1 MSNNININFSE
12 NDDPIVTSFE
22 ENMILALRRLMRTA
36 LAYADDLPTHVYMY
50 TQMTE
55 ETAFVNFLFKVN
67 GKIVEAN
74 ALNKAK
80 LKGHTFD
87 VSEERQMELQGYI
100 AGDMGERL
108 LPLFYANHKKMPN
121 EIYAWIDVSE
131 QFPKC
136 SLIYNYGKNKKENPD
151 LTETISEWKKQLE
164 NPESVGIDSDQ
175 FVVVDS
181 LLESLDFVDDEF

>member
-1 MSNNININFSE
+1 MSNNININFSD
-12 NDDPIVTSFE
+12 NDDTIVAGFE

-36 LAYADDLPTHVYMY
+36 LAYADDHPTHVYMY
-50 TQMTE
+50 IQMTK

-67 GKIVEAN
+67 GKIVETN
-74 ALNKAK
+74 TLNEAK

-108 LPLFYANHKKMPN
+108 IPLFHANHKKMPS

-136 SLIYNYGKNKKENPD
+136 SLIYNFGKKEKENPD
-151 LTETISEWKKQLE
+151 LIETISEWKKQLE
-164 NPESVGIDSDQ
+164 NPESVGLDSDQ

-181 LLESLDFVDDEF
+181 LLESLDFVDDEA